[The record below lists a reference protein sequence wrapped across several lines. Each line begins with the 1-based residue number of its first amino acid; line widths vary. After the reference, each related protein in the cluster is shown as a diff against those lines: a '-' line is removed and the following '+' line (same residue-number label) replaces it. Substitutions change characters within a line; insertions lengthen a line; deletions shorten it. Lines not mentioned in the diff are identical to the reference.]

1 HSLEPGENLTG
12 PSLAHVWGRKAG
24 TLPDFHRYSEA
35 LQRSGVVWNEQSL
48 SWNYTTWLNIAFLVL
63 AAIERCARSP

>member
-1 HSLEPGENLTG
+1 MAAGDAARGASVFSACAACHSLEPGENLTG

-35 LQRSGVVWNEQSL
+35 LQRSGVV
-48 SWNYTTWLNIAFLVL
+48 
-63 AAIERCARSP
+63 